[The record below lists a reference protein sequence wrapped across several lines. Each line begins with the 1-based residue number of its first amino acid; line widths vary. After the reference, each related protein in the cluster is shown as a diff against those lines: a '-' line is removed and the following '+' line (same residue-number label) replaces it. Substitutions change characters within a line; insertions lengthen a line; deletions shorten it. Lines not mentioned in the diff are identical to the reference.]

1 MASTKATLGS
11 GARLADYL
19 CASLLVR
26 VFPAERVHEA
36 LDAHGVNAQRIRRF
50 PAAAGGKRAGNT
62 PRELEAYQRDA
73 PGCQRCGGKSSICS
87 AGCVGSR
94 VSTSLM

>member
-1 MASTKATLGS
+1 MSRGFLPRGLSNTCPQVCATRSAVAS
-11 GARLADYL
+11 
-19 CASLLVR
+19 
-26 VFPAERVHEA
+26 
-36 LDAHGVNAQRIRRF
+36 HGQVSNS
-50 PAAAGGKRAGNT
+50 KRAGDT

-73 PGCQRCGGKSSICS
+73 PGCQRCGSNSWIRP